1 MRQRVAQS
9 GRDVVMELEPAAG
22 NGAAGLGKL
31 ASGEGAAID
40 ELVVVRVADAF
51 SSMEQLLAA
60 LKTLAELGIDFDSL
74 DEPWLA
80 RRSSAQP
87 GPNGLDAL
95 PADLGR
101 RAAQF
106 LDLSIERME
115 GERRAAADQRRR
127 AAIQSEVGGVLA
139 QLLLLAPYAAAVAI
153 VSQAVLNAAL
163 LDPDLL
169 VRRLRDLVSGSTA
182 LSGAVNRAIPDALR
196 GVVFSTISSLLLL
209 AFRGTSIGLRAELGG
224 TLFMG
229 LVTLSVYGLSAG
241 FGTGLVGALVA
252 IPGLALAAVLIHEF
266 THMVLKVTAAA
277 GAPAAAPPPRGAL
290 PGSPGRLLTSLE
302 QWAHPTRSRALMVAF
317 AAVPLFVVVASVG
330 AAFTNG
336 GWLFWPARI
345 ALFALA
351 GWSAWACLATPGV
364 VRIPLWSTL
373 AWATVLLLLSAATA
387 VTAVFA
393 VVMVLLLAGSVLEL
407 VLRHGTEAVPSAHGI

>member
-1 MRQRVAQS
+1 MHR
-9 GRDVVMELEPAAG
+9 RDFLRH
-22 NGAAGLGKL
+22 GAAALVT
-31 ASGEGAAID
+31 AS
-40 ELVVVRVADAF
+40 
-51 SSMEQLLAA
+51 
-60 LKTLAELGIDFDSL
+60 
-74 DEPWLA
+74 
-80 RRSSAQP
+80 
-87 GPNGLDAL
+87 L
-95 PADLGR
+95 PA
-101 RAAQF
+101 RAF
-106 LDLSIERME
+106 GI
-115 GERRAAADQRRR
+115 
-127 AAIQSEVGGVLA
+127 
-139 QLLLLAPYAAAVAI
+139 I
-153 VSQAVLNAAL
+153 VQDGSGNAVLVLSGANTYTGATTINAGTL
-163 LDPDLL
+163 
-169 VRRLRDLVSGSTA
+169 LVSGSTA

-336 GWLFWPARI
+336 GWLFW
-345 ALFALA
+345 
-351 GWSAWACLATPGV
+351 SAQY
-364 VRIPLWSTL
+364 
-373 AWATVLLLLSAATA
+373 
-387 VTAVFA
+387 
-393 VVMVLLLAGSVLEL
+393 
-407 VLRHGTEAVPSAHGI
+407 